1 MQSASTLSACRSNF
15 SATLSFC
22 WWNVRCN
29 LIEHPV
35 QADQFRSRCEAMA
48 SKILQLLQISSGVRA
63 AMIRELAMLLAG
75 AFVVEPD
82 PVVEAPRSLD
92 RERAEEPGFWFAAM
106 TAVGF
111 AAESQ

>member
-1 MQSASTLSACRSNF
+1 
-15 SATLSFC
+15 
-22 WWNVRCN
+22 
-29 LIEHPV
+29 
-35 QADQFRSRCEAMA
+35 
-48 SKILQLLQISSGVRA
+48 
-63 AMIRELAMLLAG
+63 MIRELAMLLAG